1 MFQCTKKR
9 ELLHIYKLYIRS
21 IIEQSSVVWSA
32 ALTKEEQD
40 AFERCQ
46 KISLKL
52 IYKSEYVSYENALS
66 RANIPKIS
74 ERFEM
79 LRLKFA
85 IKCTQNEKTKHM
97 FPINTAHSEMQ
108 TRKQEVFKV
117 PFASHSR
124 MQNSALIV
132 MSKQLNEYIFE
143 RSEVNGSFA
152 LIMLKVDDQLSLC

>member
-1 MFQCTKKR
+1 MQIQKNSSAYKRMSILRKLSSFHVPKK
-9 ELLHIYKLYIRS
+9 EILHIYKLYIRS
-21 IIEQSSVVWSA
+21 VIEQSSVVWSS

-46 KISLKL
+46 KICLK
-52 IYKSEYVSYENALS
+52 IIFKSDYVSYESALIQ
-66 RANIPKIS
+66 ADIPKIS

-85 IKCTQNEKTKHM
+85 IKCTQNDKTKYM
-97 FPINTAHSEMQ
+97 FPLNANHSEMK
-108 TRKQEVFKV
+108 TRKQELFKV

-132 MSKQLNEYIFE
+132 MSKQLNEYF
-143 RSEVNGSFA
+143 G
-152 LIMLKVDDQLSLC
+152 KK